1 MTLPPPHEWDPSN
14 CNSIE
19 QAEDEPGGA
28 LIIIIITRGSMENN
42 LCKKKRFQKE
52 VSNYL
57 VDAESSC
64 LLELLQFFKFS

>member
-1 MTLPPPHEWDPSN
+1 
-14 CNSIE
+14 
-19 QAEDEPGGA
+19 
-28 LIIIIITRGSMENN
+28 MENN